1 VRGRVVGVV
10 NEDPSAGLKTSQRLT
25 PAASTRACAGSGH
38 GAAVFTTGLPSIRPC
53 GKPAAPLR
61 HVAGFP
67 GAGLL
72 RGLCHARAPSADGAP
87 ARHPAGHRA
96 GRAAPRRFP
105 RSLAT
110 GQRGRDRALPRQHHR
125 EYAAGLPHGLPGR
138 TDWTTRKRAG
148 YRLEPA
154 QHCTGPHPP
163 GSGPFSN
170 HGASATRS
178 RSLSLPALLARPTCL
193 AVPRLRYVV
202 RAAPALPG
210 TSRIRLLSASRPLLR
225 QEPGEVFHPTR

>member
-25 PAASTRACAGSGH
+25 PAASTRARACAGSGH

-110 GQRGRDRALPRQHHR
+110 GQRGRDRAFTPAASPRVRRRPSARSPGPHR
-125 EYAAGLPHGLPGR
+125 LDNPEAGGLPTGARPALHRPAS
-138 TDWTTRKRAG
+138 TRFWAVFESRGISYSFAIAIPS
-148 YRLEPA
+148 RL
-154 QHCTGPHPP
+154 
-163 GSGPFSN
+163 
-170 HGASATRS
+170 ASAADVSGSTTS
-178 RSLSLPALLARPTCL
+178 P
-193 AVPRLRYVV
+193 LRCQ
-202 RAAPALPG
+202 G
-210 TSRIRLLSASRPLLR
+210 CSRPPRHLPDQAAL
-225 QEPGEVFHPTR
+225 GF